1 MRNYVLAGVIGTL
14 ITLLGVRLA
23 VGQSEEVAKIMRQKL
38 SYAQAILEGVST
50 EDYKKITDSAGAM
63 LALTHRVEWNVID
76 RPEYLGFS
84 QEFRRALDE
93 LVDSAQRR
101 SADGVAYDYVQMT
114 KACVSCHRFVRGVKR
129 A

>member
-23 VGQSEEVAKIMRQKL
+23 IGQSEEVAKIMRQKL

-114 KACVSCHRFVRGVKR
+114 MACVSCHRFVRGVKR

>member
-1 MRNYVLAGVIGTL
+1 MRNYVLAGVIGAL

-23 VGQSEEVAKIMRQKL
+23 IGQSEEVAKIMRQKL

-114 KACVSCHRFVRGVKR
+114 MACVSCHRFVRGVKR